1 MYPFKDGQFGFPKA
15 IEQPILFVNMEDYLH
30 GAGAKGKTLL
40 ERFTKETEA
49 NRPAFTLK

>member
-1 MYPFKDGQFGFPKA
+1 MYPFKDGQFGVPKG

-40 ERFTKETEA
+40 KRFTKVTEA